1 MNKILFTAVTCVSFL
16 LTSCIFSS
24 SKKVDPQTLRN
35 TYPDYQHIS
44 GKVKGI
50 WTKDHNPHALV
61 NITTLMPGDT
71 LTIKEGVVLEGPYDL
86 DVSAGSFLVVE
97 GSDSLPVIFNAF
109 RALHSNMGGGL
120 NISGHAKMSHFIDQ
134 VGFLL
139 SASGSSPTLEIDHAT
154 YIHGANEFRFLDS
167 IGNPGVQQMHI
178 SIRNSIFAVPITSL
192 LNDGPVLLYTKDG
205 LADTSLW
212 TVENNC
218 FYREGM
224 DSGTI
229 DPGYYLSTK
238 QGVFTAPTWPGNGNV
253 AALPD
258 FVSYTIAYKDT
269 VLWHRSDSV
278 LITQVYDLHVK
289 AGSPCANM
297 GAYAP

>member
-139 SASGSSPTLEIDHAT
+139 SAAGSTPSLDIDHAT
-154 YIHGANEFRFLDS
+154 YIHGSNGFRFLDS
-167 IGNPGVQQMHI
+167 AGNPGVQQIHI
-178 SIRNSIFAVPITSL
+178 SIRNSIFADPLSGTIR
-192 LNDGPVLLYTKDG
+192 GPYALFTKDG
-205 LADTSLW
+205 VADTSLW
-212 TVENNC
+212 SVDSNC
-218 FYREGM
+218 FFNPDYP
-224 DSGTI
+224 SGFEVAFA
-229 DPGYYLSTK
+229 LSTK
-238 QGVFTAPTWPGNGNV
+238 QGTYSATSWNGNGNI
-253 AALPD
+253 AADPL
-258 FVSYTIAYKDT
+258 FVDYVVYYNDSTRFA
-269 VLWHRSDSV
+269 RSDSV

-289 AGSPCANM
+289 AGTPCAGM